1 MKVIKKINN
10 NVALCFDNND
20 HELIAF
26 GNGIGFP
33 KMPYELTDLSKV
45 ERTFYGVDASFITMM
60 ETLDEGVFKV
70 CIQIADHARKELDTS
85 LTSNVVFTLA
95 DHISFAIERM
105 HKGIDIK
112 MPLYYDLAY
121 LYEKEVAVGKYALK
135 LIRSEL
141 HEYLPDNEVYAIAL
155 HFINAEEQPGSSD
168 SYDSNKIISQVTY
181 MIEGY
186 FEIHLSKED
195 FNYSRFVSHMQYL
208 LKRKNGNVPISSDN
222 KKLFQEMRES
232 FPQIFG
238 CVKDIEK
245 YFQDRLHWK
254 LSEEELLYLMLH
266 INRLCAREDCHR

>member
-155 HFINAEEQPGSSD
+155 HFINAEEQPGGSD
-168 SYDSNKIISQVTY
+168 SYDSDKIIRQVTY

-186 FEIHLSKED
+186 FEIQLSKED

-208 LKRKNGNVPISSDN
+208 LKRKNGNVPISSNN

-232 FPQIFG
+232 FPQIYG

-266 INRLCAREDCHR
+266 INRLCAREDCHH